1 LANKRIQAIVS
12 GQVHGVGFRY
22 FAVHLAHR
30 LGLAGTVRNL
40 PSGDVEAIAE
50 GEESHLNEFIDELRE
65 GPSTA
70 RVSEV
75 QVAWSEPEG
84 KVGTFIA
91 VA

>member
-1 LANKRIQAIVS
+1 V
-12 GQVHGVGFRY
+12 VHV
-22 FAVHLAHR
+22 AHR

-40 PSGDVEAIAE
+40 ASGCVEAIAE
-50 GEESHLNEFIDELRE
+50 GDEVQLNNFIDELRE

-84 KVGTFIA
+84 RASSFIA
-91 VA
+91 VS